1 MAMVAK
7 SADGG
12 CGAARGNPWLPLARD
27 FPDIDDENWRVRI
40 VSRRNADSTISIN
53 LRKVPR

>member
-1 MAMVAK
+1 MPKSWNDYAK
-7 SADGG
+7 KATTAETGG
-12 CGAARGNPWLPLARD
+12 D

>member
-1 MAMVAK
+1 MVAQVLT
-7 SADGG
+7 
-12 CGAARGNPWLPLARD
+12 AAAALREETRGSHWRED